1 MLRKQGTTLMAGM
14 LMEAAFL
21 LSLLKEFHVVLLVV
35 HVNIWGE
42 DLLQEQVAVLTVGLM
57 VTGQETARLVTGG
70 TNVTAVGR
78 EVT

>member
-1 MLRKQGTTLMAGM
+1 M
-14 LMEAAFL
+14 
-21 LSLLKEFHVVLLVV
+21 VLLVV

-57 VTGQETARLVTGG
+57 VTGQETARLVTGR

>member
-21 LSLLKEFHVVLLVV
+21 LSLLKGFHVVLVV

-42 DLLQEQVAVLTVGLM
+42 DLLLEQVGVLTVGLM
-57 VTGQETARLVTGG
+57 VTGQETARLVTGR

>member
-1 MLRKQGTTLMAGM
+1 MFFSKNCACR
-14 LMEAAFL
+14 
-21 LSLLKEFHVVLLVV
+21 FHVVLLVV

-57 VTGQETARLVTGG
+57 VTGQETARLVTGR
-70 TNVTAVGR
+70 TNVTVVEK

>member
-1 MLRKQGTTLMAGM
+1 
-14 LMEAAFL
+14 MEAAFL

-57 VTGQETARLVTGG
+57 VTGQETARLVTGR

>member
-1 MLRKQGTTLMAGM
+1 MAGM

-57 VTGQETARLVTGG
+57 VTGQETARLVTGR

>member
-1 MLRKQGTTLMAGM
+1 MAGM

-42 DLLQEQVAVLTVGLM
+42 DLLQERVAVLTVGLM
-57 VTGQETARLVTGG
+57 VTGQETARLVTGR

>member
-1 MLRKQGTTLMAGM
+1 MAGM

-42 DLLQEQVAVLTVGLM
+42 DLLLEQVGVLTVGLM
-57 VTGQETARLVTGG
+57 VTGQETARLVTGR

>member
-1 MLRKQGTTLMAGM
+1 
-14 LMEAAFL
+14 
-21 LSLLKEFHVVLLVV
+21 VVLVV

-42 DLLQEQVAVLTVGLM
+42 DLLLEQVVVLTVGLM
-57 VTGQETARLVTGG
+57 VTGQETARLVTGR